1 MSLFCLI
8 SVINVSGS
16 TFNWFCGGD
25 FAKMRASAVFFKD
38 TA

>member
-1 MSLFCLI
+1 MSLFCMI

-16 TFNWFCGGD
+16 TFNWLRGGD
-25 FAKMRASAVFFKD
+25 FAKMRAAAVFFKD